1 MKGMSRLAVWLVVFA
16 GLVVPIR
23 AQTIVVFP
31 FENTGADSRLS
42 WLEEGLAEL
51 TILRLAADTSAAA
64 ATLAPAPH
72 TGPERLV
79 LTRDD
84 WMVTIEQIGLPA
96 APLFAG
102 YSRATMFRLAQHV
115 RADFVIFGGFAAA
128 DGTLRIRA
136 QALQIEPP
144 ALLAPQEVSGPLDE
158 LMELHA
164 RLLADLLATMGGQ
177 VTDDRAALLQRFP
190 RFRLDAFES
199 YVRGLLTADDEQ
211 RLRWLRDAARLEP
224 GWPDPAYALGQTYLA
239 RRDLATALIWLSR
252 VPPAH
257 PRGFEA
263 AFYSGV
269 CHLLRDDLARAHT
282 TFTTLAAAAHARG
295 RLPVPEVLNNLGV
308 VLARQRNWTQAAQ
321 YFQQAS
327 QMAARG
333 TVYWYNLGVAEL
345 AALRLTEAAA
355 MFREVL
361 LRNPEDAQ
369 ARALLVRALEQ
380 DGQNEEARAEREAV
394 EFGLPQMDTRPAI
407 LLRIQADLHSPRQGF
422 LPPMLPGSPVP
433 QGSARTQR
441 AAPGTGVRP

>member
-1 MKGMSRLAVWLVVFA
+1 MQSMSRLVAFLMLLVWPVL
-16 GLVVPIR
+16 PTR

-31 FENTGADSRLS
+31 FENAGADSRLS

-51 TILRLAADTSAAA
+51 TILRLAADTDDSPAVP
-64 ATLAPAPH
+64 APALH
-72 TGPERLV
+72 AGPRRLV

-84 WMVTIEQIGLPA
+84 WLVAVEQLGLPP

-115 RADFVIFGGFAAA
+115 RADFVIFGEFAAA
-128 DGTLRIRA
+128 DGSLRIRA
-136 QALQIEPP
+136 QALQTEPP
-144 ALLAPQEVSGPLDE
+144 ALLDPQEVSGRLDE

-164 RLLADLLATMGGQ
+164 RLLVDLLATMREPAAA
-177 VTDDRAALLQRFP
+177 DSAALPQRFP

-211 RLRWLRDAARLEP
+211 RLRRLRDATRLEP
-224 GWPDPAYALGQTYLA
+224 GWPEPAYALGQTYLA

-269 CHLLRDDLARAHT
+269 CHLLRDDLVRAHT
-282 TFTTLAAAAHARG
+282 TFTTLAAAAQARE
-295 RLPVPEVLNNLGV
+295 RVPLPEVLNNLGV
-308 VLARQRNWTQAAQ
+308 VLARQQHWEQAAP
-321 YFQQAS
+321 YFHQAS
-327 QMAARG
+327 QMAARQP
-333 TVYWYNLGVAEL
+333 VYWYNLGVAEL
-345 AALRLTEAAA
+345 AAERFPEAAA

-369 ARALLVRALEQ
+369 ARALLVRALEL

-394 EFGLPQMDTRPAI
+394 EFDLPQMDPRPAA
-407 LLRIQADLHSPRQGF
+407 LLRIQAELHSPRQSF
-422 LPPMLPGSPVP
+422 LPPMLPSTPAP
-433 QGSARTQR
+433 QDGARAER
-441 AAPGTGVRP
+441 AAPATGARP

>member
-1 MKGMSRLAVWLVVFA
+1 MRVMSRLVAFLMLLAWFVL
-16 GLVVPIR
+16 PTS

-31 FENTGADSRLS
+31 FENAGADSRLS
-42 WLEEGLAEL
+42 WLEEGMAEL
-51 TILRLAADTSAAA
+51 TILRLAASSSDSADALTSALP
-64 ATLAPAPH
+64 TRPKL
-72 TGPERLV
+72 LV

-84 WMVTIEQIGLPA
+84 WLVAVEQMGLPP

-115 RADFVIFGGFAAA
+115 HADFVIFGEFAAN
-128 DGTLRIRA
+128 DGSLRIRA

-144 ALLAPQEVSGPLDE
+144 ALLAPQEVSGRLDE

-164 RLLADLLATMGGQ
+164 RLLVDVLATMSEPASA
-177 VTDDRAALLQRFP
+177 DRATLPDRLP

-211 RLRWLRDAARLEP
+211 RLRRLRDAARLEP
-224 GWPDPAYALGQTYLA
+224 AWPEPAYALGQTYLA
-239 RRDLATALIWLSR
+239 RHDLATALIWLSR

-263 AFYSGV
+263 AFFSGV
-269 CHLLRDDLARAHT
+269 CHLLRDDLVRAQT
-282 TFTTLAAAAHARG
+282 TFATLAAAAQAREQAP
-295 RLPVPEVLNNLGV
+295 LPEVLNNLGV
-308 VLARQRNWTQAAQ
+308 VLARQQHWAQAAS

-327 QMAARG
+327 QMAAREPI
-333 TVYWYNLGVAEL
+333 YWYNLGVAEL
-345 AALRLTEAAA
+345 AAEQFPEAAA
-355 MFREVL
+355 MFHEVL

-394 EFGLPQMDTRPAI
+394 EFDLPQMDPRPEA
-407 LLRIQADLHSPRQGF
+407 LLRIQTELHSSRQSF
-422 LPPMLPGSPVP
+422 LPPMLSSTPTP
-433 QGSARTQR
+433 QEGARARR

>member
-1 MKGMSRLAVWLVVFA
+1 MQTMSWLVASLMLLAWF
-16 GLVVPIR
+16 VVPTS

-31 FENTGADSRLS
+31 FENTGADNRLS

-51 TILRLAADTSAAA
+51 TILRLAADADDFPA
-64 ATLAPAPH
+64 APAPALH
-72 TGPERLV
+72 ARPRRLV

-84 WMVTIEQIGLPA
+84 WLVAVEQMGLPP

-102 YSRATMFRLAQHV
+102 YSRATMFRLAQQV
-115 RADFVIFGGFAAA
+115 RADFVIFGEFAAD
-128 DGTLRIRA
+128 DGSLRIRA
-136 QALQIEPP
+136 QALQIEPA
-144 ALLAPQEVSGPLDE
+144 ALLAPQEVSGRLDE

-164 RLLADLLATMGGQ
+164 RLLVDLLVTMSEPATA
-177 VTDDRAALLQRFP
+177 DRAALLQRLP

-211 RLRWLRDAARLEP
+211 RLRRLRAAARLEP
-224 GWPDPAYALGQTYLA
+224 GWPEPAYALGQTYLA

-269 CHLLRDDLARAHT
+269 CHLLRDDLVRAHT
-282 TFTTLAAAAHARG
+282 TFATLAAAAQARE
-295 RLPVPEVLNNLGV
+295 RVPLPEVLNNLGV
-308 VLARQRNWTQAAQ
+308 VLARQQHWSQAGL
-321 YFQQAS
+321 YFHQAS
-327 QMAARG
+327 QMAAREPI
-333 TVYWYNLGVAEL
+333 YWYNLGVAEL
-345 AALRLTEAAA
+345 AAERFPESAA

-380 DGQNEEARAEREAV
+380 DGQKEEARAEREAV
-394 EFGLPQMDTRPAI
+394 EFDLPQMDSRPAA
-407 LLRIQADLHSPRQGF
+407 LLRIQAELHSPRQSF
-422 LPPMLPGSPVP
+422 LPPMLPNAPTL
-433 QGSARTQR
+433 QGSARAQR

>member
-1 MKGMSRLAVWLVVFA
+1 MPRLATLLVVFV
-16 GLVVPIR
+16 GLVAPIR

-51 TILRLAADTSAAA
+51 TILRLAAAPGTAAA
-64 ATLAPAPH
+64 A
-72 TGPERLV
+72 LV

-84 WMVTIEQIGLPA
+84 WMMTVEQMGLPA

-115 RADFVIFGGFAAA
+115 RADFVIFGEFTAA

-144 ALLAPQEVSGPLDE
+144 ALLAPQEISGRLDE

-164 RLLADLLATMGGQ
+164 RLLADLLATMGG
-177 VTDDRAALLQRFP
+177 TATEDSAALPHRFP

-211 RLRWLRDAARLEP
+211 RLRWLREAARLEP

-239 RRDLATALIWLSR
+239 RRDLVTALIWLSR

-257 PRGFEA
+257 TRGFEA

-282 TFTTLAAAAHARG
+282 TFATLAAAAQARG
-295 RLPVPEVLNNLGV
+295 RWPVPEVLNNLGV
-308 VLARQRNWTQAAQ
+308 VLARQQNWTQAAQ
-321 YFQQAS
+321 HFRQAS
-327 QMAARG
+327 QMAARE
-333 TVYWYNLGVAEL
+333 TVYWYNLGLAEL
-345 AALRLTEAAA
+345 AALRFTEAAT

-369 ARALLVRALEQ
+369 ARALLVHTLEL
-380 DGQNEEARAEREAV
+380 DGQTEKARAEREAV
-394 EFGLPQMDTRPAI
+394 EFELPQIDARPAA
-407 LLRIQADLHSPRQGF
+407 LLRVQAELHSPRQSF
-422 LPPMLPGSPVP
+422 LPPMLPGSSAPL
-433 QGSARTQR
+433 GSARTQR